1 MTGVGEAW
9 EAALEAMK
17 APLRV
22 EPEYLEYLVFP
33 AWRLPQVEELKASY
47 YRVGIHGTAG
57 VRRIRFT
64 DEWPTIGQ
72 VFTYDKETGTWD
84 R

>member
-1 MTGVGEAW
+1 MIGVGEAW
-9 EAALEAMK
+9 EAALKAME

-22 EPEYLEYLVFP
+22 EPEYLVFP
-33 AWRLPQVEELKASY
+33 AWRLPQVQELKASY
-47 YRVGIHGTAG
+47 VRTGIHGTAG
-57 VRRIRFT
+57 ICGIRFT

-72 VFTYDKETGTWD
+72 VFTYDIATRTWD

>member
-1 MTGVGEAW
+1 MPVTGIGEAW

-17 APLRV
+17 APLHA
-22 EPEYLEYLVFP
+22 EPEYLVFP
-33 AWRLPQVEELKASY
+33 AWRLPQVQELKASY
-47 YRVGIHGTAG
+47 VRVGIHGTAG
-57 VRRIRFT
+57 VRGIRFT

-72 VFTYDKETGTWD
+72 VFTYDNATGEWD